1 MSFFSSIH
9 DVDGIP
15 VVTRRPDS
23 KEVLKN
29 KEANTCFSRY
39 FQILRKDAI
48 PMFLIARRV
57 PASYSPKA
65 DEETLWE
72 EHDAKMK
79 DLKKLVTEKSEKEL
93 LKDQE
98 RFSMPEPNLLTLKRD
113 LAQKMLRKCRFCG
126 RRCEVDRTTGEKGFC
141 GLEDSPHIST
151 VFTHVGEEAELVPS
165 LTVFFAHCNFGC
177 VFCQNYDISQLGNG
191 KPMKTENIAEGI
203 KSKWESGEIRN
214 VNWVGGEPTP
224 NLHYI
229 LDVLSRLDSKVPQIW
244 NSNFYNSLESLKLL
258 EGVIDLWL
266 PDFKYGTNEC
276 GKRLSKVPNYFDLV
290 TRNLKW
296 LNERREEILI
306 RHLVLPNHIACCSKP
321 IIKWIA
327 NYLDKGN
334 VRVNVMDQYRPQW
347 QVQRTNKYD
356 EISQSLK
363 GSEWKKVVHF
373 ARQHD
378 LNLTL

>member
-9 DVDGIP
+9 NVDGIP

-29 KEANTCFSRY
+29 KEANMCFSRY

-57 PASYSPKA
+57 PASYSLEE

-72 EHDAKMK
+72 EHDARMK

-98 RFSMPEPNLLTLKRD
+98 RFSTPESNLLTLKRD

-126 RRCEVDRTTGEKGFC
+126 RRCEVKRTSGEKGFC
-141 GLEDSPHIST
+141 ELEDMPQIST

-165 LTVFFAHCNFGC
+165 LTVFFAHCNFKC
-177 VFCQNYDISQLGNG
+177 VFCQNYDISQLGEG
-191 KPMKTENIAEGI
+191 ESMKAETIVEGI
-203 KSKWESGEIRN
+203 KSKWERGRIRN

-229 LDVLSRLDSKVPQIW
+229 LEVISRLDSKVPQIW
-244 NSNFYNSLESLKLL
+244 NSNLYNSLEALKLL

-266 PDFKYGTNEC
+266 PDFKYGNNEC
-276 GKRLSKVPNYFDLV
+276 GTRLSKVPNYFDVV
-290 TRNLKW
+290 TRNLRW

-306 RHLVLPNHIACCSKP
+306 RHLVLPNHITCCSKP
-321 IIKWIA
+321 IMQWIA
-327 NYLDKGN
+327 KHMDKEN

-347 QVQRTNKYD
+347 KVQRTNKYD
-356 EISQSLK
+356 EISHSLER
-363 GSEWKKVVHF
+363 SEWKKVVHY
-373 ARQHD
+373 ARQ
-378 LNLTL
+378 LGLSLTL